1 MIVQLFLFNFTFA
14 PNFLTA
20 LIAAKTSSDN
30 SKLLAFDFP
39 FAIEENKTHLILR
52 LLSPETVI
60 LLLKSSI
67 LFFTV
72 I

>member
-20 LIAAKTSSDN
+20 LIAAKTSSDK
-30 SKLLAFDFP
+30 SKLLAFDLP

-60 LLLKSSI
+60 LLLKFQFYF
-67 LFFTV
+67 LQ
-72 I
+72 